1 MADIGQVLFCVFMH
15 RDEVAVNK
23 NAKKGVQYPAILTS
37 KASLKK
43 NLLFGNAEISSGQYM
58 LILQAWVANQNTG
71 FSSSC
76 PLADSATIRF
86 RPSPASKQNNK
97 GIKELSWL
105 LEQKLCSFR
114 INNFHK
120 ETEGLSL
127 LKSVVLVSER
137 VSGETQKLIIWIQPE
152 KDIFYSDNLFF
163 FY

>member
-76 PLADSATIRF
+76 PLADSAIIRF
-86 RPSPASKQNNK
+86 RPSPGFKTKQQRHK
-97 GIKELSWL
+97 GA
-105 LEQKLCSFR
+105 
-114 INNFHK
+114 
-120 ETEGLSL
+120 
-127 LKSVVLVSER
+127 
-137 VSGETQKLIIWIQPE
+137 KLILRTKVVFFWDQQFSQ
-152 KDIFYSDNLFF
+152 KD
-163 FY
+163 